1 MVTYS
6 SATWYFILPVA
17 ELLSLY
23 GDLQYNT
30 AVTVQDI
37 QVVTVITKT
46 VHYYHCSTYYMITG
60 IQLLGFSYILTV

>member
-1 MVTYS
+1 MIILHKYRCIYSLLQSFIVTCS

-23 GDLQYNT
+23 GDLQYTT

-37 QVVTVITKT
+37 QVVT
-46 VHYYHCSTYYMITG
+46 
-60 IQLLGFSYILTV
+60 LF

>member
-1 MVTYS
+1 MTCS

-30 AVTVQDI
+30 AVTVRDI
-37 QVVTVITKT
+37 QVVTVIIKT
-46 VHYYHCSTYYMITG
+46 VHYYHCDTYYIITG